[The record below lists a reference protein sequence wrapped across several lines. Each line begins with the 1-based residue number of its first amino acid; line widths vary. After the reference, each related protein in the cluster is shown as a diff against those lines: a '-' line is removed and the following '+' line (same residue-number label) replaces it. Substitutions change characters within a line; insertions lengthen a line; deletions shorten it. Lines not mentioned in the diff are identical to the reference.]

1 MEIQSAFNAGVQGF
15 QTATEEASKAASD
28 IARSTAVNNDGNE
41 QSTVE
46 NNNAATQTAAINEP
60 NGLTESIV
68 NLRVAEVQAQASAE
82 VIQSADE
89 NLGTLIDVRV

>member
-15 QTATEEASKAASD
+15 QQATEEANKAATD
-28 IARSTAVNNDGNE
+28 IARNTLSDNEANVEPTSNSAATTSAVN
-41 QSTVE
+41 
-46 NNNAATQTAAINEP
+46 EP
-60 NGLTESIV
+60 SGLTESIV

>member
-15 QTATEEASKAASD
+15 QKASEGASQAASD
-28 IARSTAVNNDGNE
+28 IARSTLSNNEANAE
-41 QSTVE
+41 PVTNS
-46 NNNAATQTAAINEP
+46 AATQTAAVNEP

>member
-15 QTATEEASKAASD
+15 QQATEGANQAASD
-28 IARSTAVNNDGNE
+28 IARTTA
-41 QSTVE
+41 S
-46 NNNAATQTAAINEP
+46 INEVSEPTTSIASALTSATNQP

-68 NLRVAEVQAQASAE
+68 NLRVAEVQAQASAK
-82 VIQSADE
+82 IIKSADE

>member
-15 QTATEEASKAASD
+15 QTATEEANRAASD
-28 IARSTAVNNDGNE
+28 IARS
-41 QSTVE
+41 S
-46 NNNAATQTAAINEP
+46 AASAEISVQPLETNTLTQTASTNEP

>member
-15 QTATEEASKAASD
+15 QQATEEANKAATD
-28 IARSTAVNNDGNE
+28 IARNTLSDNE
-41 QSTVE
+41 ASVE
-46 NNNAATQTAAINEP
+46 PTSNSAATSAVNEP

>member
-15 QTATEEASKAASD
+15 QTATEEASRAASD
-28 IARSTAVNNDGNE
+28 IARSTVASAEANE
-41 QSTVE
+41 QPIES
-46 NNNAATQTAAINEP
+46 NASTQTATTNEP

>member
-15 QTATEEASKAASD
+15 QQATEEANKAATD
-28 IARSTAVNNDGNE
+28 IARNTLSDNE
-41 QSTVE
+41 ASVE
-46 NNNAATQTAAINEP
+46 PTSNSAAATTSAVNEP

>member
-15 QTATEEASKAASD
+15 QQATEEANKAATD
-28 IARSTAVNNDGNE
+28 IARNTLSDNE
-41 QSTVE
+41 ASVE
-46 NNNAATQTAAINEP
+46 PTSNNAATTSAVNEP

>member
-15 QTATEEASKAASD
+15 QTATEEASRAASD
-28 IARSTAVNNDGNE
+28 IARSTAASAEANE
-41 QSTVE
+41 QPIES
-46 NNNAATQTAAINEP
+46 NASTQTATTNEP

>member
-15 QTATEEASKAASD
+15 QTATEEASRAASD
-28 IARSTAVNNDGNE
+28 IARSTAADAEASAEPVASNT
-41 QSTVE
+41 SSPLSVT
-46 NNNAATQTAAINEP
+46 NEP